1 VTLPGPKSPHN
12 RAQTA
17 RNLRRSGGMR
27 PLVPGY
33 EELRPVYRR
42 DPGGMLS
49 ESLGQT
55 REIMDGDPGA

>member
-1 VTLPGPKSPHN
+1 
-12 RAQTA
+12 
-17 RNLRRSGGMR
+17 MR
-27 PLVPGY
+27 PLVPRY